1 MEDEAE
7 KTDRSFTILKGF
19 ETYCIELISKGSAS
33 DICSSYDELILR
45 ADGLEKDHRAFI
57 GRPRELVE
65 VTFKATDL
73 REVIQKFNKLT
84 MLSESSTVTFSKQTF
99 YFIMFLR

>member
-1 MEDEAE
+1 MEDETE

-45 ADGLEKDHRAFI
+45 ADGLEKDRRAFI
-57 GRPRELVE
+57 G
-65 VTFKATDL
+65 K
-73 REVIQKFNKLT
+73 
-84 MLSESSTVTFSKQTF
+84 TVTVVIVRICSNL
-99 YFIMFLR
+99 MFVRMCSYSVFATLE